1 METEAEMETEAAPAF
16 FLVVC
21 DGDTV
26 TVGKMLSAAGA
37 QFLINYQDS
46 LDGWTPLHIAAFHG
60 QVAVTTQLLAARC
73 NVDLQTKDGC
83 TPLYLTACCRD
94 KAVD

>member
-1 METEAEMETEAAPAF
+1 METEAAPAF
-16 FLVVC
+16 FLAVR

-26 TVGKMLSAAGA
+26 TVGRMLSAAGA

-46 LDGWTPLHIAAFHG
+46 LDGWTPFHIAAFHG
-60 QVAVTTQLLAARC
+60 QVAVTTQIDVD
-73 NVDLQTKDGC
+73 VDLQTKDGC
-83 TPLYLTACCRD
+83 TPMYLTACCRD